1 MCVFVV
7 FFGAQCVQLPLPD
20 DMVAST
26 FAVLLLFD
34 FNTEEFDYALNLEKK
49 IIMKWALITKPAG
62 KHAGW
67 NGINPQFNLLSHFP
81 NMSQEAE
88 LEIGSPTEPCYRHHI
103 APKHSGFVLKMFQH
117 VWTLNTCTHTHTP
130 GVRGKHCGVFKMDA
144 LVPADETIPLKHF
157 SLKVPST
164 SCVLTQFRLQ
174 ASVKITTRAFFS

>member
-1 MCVFVV
+1 MGLFSLQTLAAPQCTSVHWSTTSVFKCELKATKVLVCLYCGAGPTRSTFTKVCRCGFFYYLMCVFVV

-67 NGINPQFNLLSHFP
+67 NGINPHFNLLSHFP

-88 LEIGSPTEPCYRHHI
+88 LEMGSPTEPCYRHHI

-117 VWTLNTCTHTHTP
+117 V
-130 GVRGKHCGVFKMDA
+130 
-144 LVPADETIPLKHF
+144 
-157 SLKVPST
+157 
-164 SCVLTQFRLQ
+164 
-174 ASVKITTRAFFS
+174 